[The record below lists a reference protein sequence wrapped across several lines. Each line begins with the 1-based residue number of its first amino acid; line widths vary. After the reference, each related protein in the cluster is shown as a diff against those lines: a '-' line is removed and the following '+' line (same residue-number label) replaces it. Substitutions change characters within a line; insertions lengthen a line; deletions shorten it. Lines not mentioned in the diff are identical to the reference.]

1 MYNLRPRKRIQPAFI
16 DDGDGSSNGSD
27 SDEEYDPEA
36 SEYEEESEDGSSDC
50 ESEDFDIAELGRNYR
65 MGSSAPSVGFVGP
78 VLTYNAEEKNYLA
91 QLKVPERRKLEEL
104 EKGLGDSI
112 AKELIPLRFRIL
124 QSPMDEHV
132 KRHVLHKLNQFAPM
146 NDTTGEYFKLKN
158 WLDNVSRLPIGK
170 FASLPVSYVDGVD
183 KVGSFMENTR
193 KILEETVYGHQETK
207 LQIMRIV
214 AQWISNPSSYGHAIG
229 IYGPPGVGKTQLI
242 KHGLSKALGI
252 PFGFIALGGC
262 SDGSFL
268 EGHSYTY
275 EGSMYGKVAEVLIKT
290 QCNNPIFFFD
300 ELDKVSLTKKGEEI
314 VGILTHL
321 TDPTQ
326 NDKFTDKYFTD
337 IDLNLS
343 RSLMIFSY
351 NDETVINPILKDR
364 LITIKVDGYKKSE
377 KKIIARDYLFPEICK
392 AFGFGTGEIVIEDGV
407 LDYLIDMVP
416 EEKGV
421 RNLKRGLECVV
432 SWINMERWQPG
443 HGMVFPYKVGK
454 EFIEKHVRREEGG
467 SGPPGMY
474 V

>member
-36 SEYEEESEDGSSDC
+36 SEYEEESEDGSDC
-50 ESEDFDIAELGRNYR
+50 ESEEFDIAELGRNYR

-170 FASLPVSYVDGVD
+170 FASLPVSYVDGME

-193 KILEETVYGHQETK
+193 RILEETVYGHQETK

-300 ELDKVSLTKKGEEI
+300 ELDKVSLTKRGEEI

-392 AFGFGTGEIVIEDGV
+392 AFGFERGDVVIEDGI
-407 LDYLIDMVP
+407 LDYLIEKVP

-443 HGMVFPYKVGK
+443 NGMVFPYKVER

-474 V
+474 L